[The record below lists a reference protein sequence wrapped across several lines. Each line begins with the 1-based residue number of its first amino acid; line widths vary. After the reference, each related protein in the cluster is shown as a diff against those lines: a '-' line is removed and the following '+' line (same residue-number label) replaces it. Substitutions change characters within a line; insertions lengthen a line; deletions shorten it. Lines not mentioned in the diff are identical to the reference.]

1 MSGMSAEVGRVVSY
15 KETPSYSEC
24 YVILSPG
31 QKARPGEL
39 LLVEVEE
46 GRHYVIGRVEEGM
59 EMNLYESPELAR
71 TRSLL
76 GIESVSNRED
86 LPNKY
91 RLVRLDLL
99 EEVVGGTQVKPTIRE
114 IQTLVSAGSRVFRAP
129 SDWAAPALGLLPPN
143 GGAGGD
149 GMYIGT
155 TVGEASIP
163 VILSAN
169 AVLPRHVL
177 IVGSTGTGKSWLRGV
192 IAEEVRKL
200 GIPQVNIDVHGEFV
214 KAAVELGGENLVP
227 GQSLTVPLSSLS
239 EPEVIGL
246 IPYLTELQGEIVR
259 RAFLNLKKRGK
270 PFDVPDFVNEV
281 RSVGIELNARDQTIE
296 IAADRV
302 EALNSIRIIGNGIN
316 WSHKLST
323 RKFVNI
329 DCRGLSHSELQAVAG
344 AVARELLNL
353 RMRSEIPPVVFS
365 IDEAHLFVPYSTF
378 GEETTSSQIIREVI
392 RFGRHYGVCLIL
404 VTPAP
409 SDIDRRIARITNTR
423 FIFATEPDQLDYL
436 KGVFADTPED
446 IIKRLPKL
454 EQGVCLLTGS
464 RETVRH
470 ALLIRV
476 RGRKTT
482 HGGET
487 PNIIEEVKRFEKSDK
502 NVKPKPGGID
512 SFLKGGT

>member
-1 MSGMSAEVGRVVSY
+1 MGEVGEEVGRVVSY
-15 KETPSYSEC
+15 KETPSFSEC
-24 YVILSPG
+24 YVLLSPG

-46 GRHYVIGRVEEGM
+46 GRHYVIGRVEEGT
-59 EMNLYESPELAR
+59 EVNLYESPDLAH

-76 GIESVSNRED
+76 GIESVSNREN

-91 RLVRLDLL
+91 RLLRLDLL
-99 EEVVGGTQVKPTIRE
+99 EEIVGGNQVKPTIRE

-129 SDWAAPALGLLPPN
+129 PDWAAPALGLLPPS
-143 GGAGGD
+143 GGADGD

-155 TVGEASIP
+155 TVGEVPIP

-169 AVLPRHVL
+169 AVLPRHIL

-192 IAEEVRKL
+192 IAEEIWKL
-200 GIPQVNIDVHGEFV
+200 GIPQVNVDVHGEFV
-214 KAAVELGGENLVP
+214 KAATELGGENLVP

-259 RAFLNLKKRGK
+259 RAFLNLKKSGRAFG
-270 PFDVPDFVNEV
+270 VSDFVNEV
-281 RSVGIELNARDQTIE
+281 RRVGIELNAREQTIA

-302 EALNSIRIIGNGIN
+302 EALNFVRIIGGGID
-316 WSHKLST
+316 WSHKLAT
-323 RKFVNI
+323 KKFVNI
-329 DCRGLSHSELQAVAG
+329 DCRGLAHSELQAVAG
-344 AVARELLNL
+344 AVARELLSL
-353 RMRSEIPPVVFS
+353 RMRGKIPPVVFS
-365 IDEAHLFVPYSTF
+365 IDEAHLFVPHSAP
-378 GEETTSSQIIREVI
+378 GEETTSGQVIREVI
-392 RFGRHYGVCLIL
+392 RFGRHYGLCLIL

-409 SDIDRRIARITNTR
+409 SDIDRRIVRVTNTR

-436 KGVFADTPED
+436 KGVFADAPED
-446 IIKRLPKL
+446 VIKRLPKL

-470 ALLIRV
+470 ALLVKV
-476 RGRKTT
+476 RRRKTT

-487 PNIIEEVKRFEKSDK
+487 PNIVEEVKRFFGER
-502 NVKPKPGGID
+502 NGERRPGRID
-512 SFLKGGT
+512 SFF

>member
-1 MSGMSAEVGRVVSY
+1 
-15 KETPSYSEC
+15 
-24 YVILSPG
+24 
-31 QKARPGEL
+31 
-39 LLVEVEE
+39 
-46 GRHYVIGRVEEGM
+46 
-59 EMNLYESPELAR
+59 
-71 TRSLL
+71 
-76 GIESVSNRED
+76 
-86 LPNKY
+86 
-91 RLVRLDLL
+91 
-99 EEVVGGTQVKPTIRE
+99 
-114 IQTLVSAGSRVFRAP
+114 
-129 SDWAAPALGLLPPN
+129 
-143 GGAGGD
+143 
-149 GMYIGT
+149 
-155 TVGEASIP
+155 
-163 VILSAN
+163 
-169 AVLPRHVL
+169 
-177 IVGSTGTGKSWLRGV
+177 
-192 IAEEVRKL
+192 
-200 GIPQVNIDVHGEFV
+200 
-214 KAAVELGGENLVP
+214 
-227 GQSLTVPLSSLS
+227 
-239 EPEVIGL
+239 
-246 IPYLTELQGEIVR
+246 LQGEIVR

-281 RSVGIELNARDQTIE
+281 RSVGIQLNARDQTIE

-302 EALNSIRIIGNGIN
+302 EALNTIRIIGNGIN
-316 WSHKLST
+316 WSHKLAT
-323 RKFVNI
+323 KKFVNI

-353 RMRSEIPPVVFS
+353 RMRDEIPPVVFS
-365 IDEAHLFVPYSTF
+365 IDEAHLFVPHSTF

-487 PNIIEEVKRFEKSDK
+487 PNIIEEVKRFEKKDK
-502 NVKPKPGGID
+502 NGKPKRGGID
-512 SFLKGGT
+512 SFF